1 MTLYILTFVILVLFS
16 AFFSSVEIAYVSV
29 NRMRLEKLAEEGK
42 KGAHMARRLQDRY
55 NQVVPTL
62 LVGNN
67 LVNTATSSIATVV
80 TVALLQDEAVGA
92 VVSTAVTTVILL
104 IFGEIV
110 PKMIGKR
117 MALPYSCAVAY
128 PVRVLMYIFWP
139 ITAIVGAFVNAISPI
154 WKKNAKDSGVT
165 VTEDEIVNIIETV
178 EEEGVIDEEQSELL
192 QSALDFSDVTVEQI
206 LTPRIDVCAIDLD
219 DALSD
224 TVAMLLDARFSRFPV
239 YRESIDHICGVL
251 NLSSFLKDL
260 ACVGMEKVSLEKHIK
275 ETAYVHKTTKL
286 PDTLAKMRESK
297 QHMIIVLDEYGG
309 TLGIVTMEDILEQI
323 VGDIWDER
331 DVIEVDIIQTGEH
344 TYDVQGQT
352 PIEDFFDEIDYRPRD
367 FSCEYTTMGGFA
379 IEQLNEDV
387 HVGSCFGYDHLYVE
401 VTEMAGNIV
410 ERLLVLVK
418 DDKDDKEEDA

>member
-1 MTLYILTFVILVLFS
+1 MTIYILTFVILVLFS
-16 AFFSSVEIAYVSV
+16 ALFSSVEIAYVSV
-29 NRMRLEKLAEEGK
+29 NRMRLDKLAEDGN
-42 KGAHMARRLQDRY
+42 KGARMARRLEENS
-55 NQVVPTL
+55 NQVISTL

-80 TVALLQDEAVGA
+80 TVALLKDEALGA

-117 MALPYSCAVAY
+117 VALPYICGIAY
-128 PVRVLMYIFWP
+128 PVRVLMYVFWP
-139 ITAIVGAFVNAISPI
+139 ITAIVGLFVNALSRL
-154 WKKNAKDSGVT
+154 WKKGDEESGVT

-178 EEEGVIDEEQSELL
+178 EEEGVINEEQSELL
-192 QSALDFSDVTVEQI
+192 QSALSFSDVTVEQI

-219 DALSD
+219 DDLSD
-224 TVAMLLDARFSRFPV
+224 IVAMLLDAKYSRFPV

-260 ACVGMEKVSLEKHIK
+260 ADVGAENVSLEKHIK

-297 QHMIIVLDEYGG
+297 QHMIVVLDEYGG

-331 DVIEVDIIQTGEH
+331 DVIELNIIQTGEH

-387 HVGSCFGYDHLYVE
+387 HVGSCFGYERLYVE

-418 DDKDDKEEDA
+418 DEADDKDEDT